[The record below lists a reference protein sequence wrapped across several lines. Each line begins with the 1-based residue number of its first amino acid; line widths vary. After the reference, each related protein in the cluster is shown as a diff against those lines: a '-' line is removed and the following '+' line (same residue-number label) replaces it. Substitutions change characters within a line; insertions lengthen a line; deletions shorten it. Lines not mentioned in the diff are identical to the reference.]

1 MTGEGENEAED
12 SSGTRVRAP
21 RPFLPHPSI
30 HHPST
35 KNTTQALLSK
45 TAVLKLNGGL
55 GTSMGLAKAKALLE
69 VKPGASF
76 LDLIAR
82 QVKHL
87 RETTGSHVRFILMN
101 SFSTADDTR
110 EFLKSR
116 GHGDLVDEPDA
127 ELLQNKSPKL
137 DAKTLEPISWPAD
150 PELEWCPPGHGDVY
164 PSLAGS
170 GLLDRLLAAG
180 VDTLFVSNADNLGAT
195 LDLALLAHFAR
206 SGAPFLMEVA
216 PRTEA
221 DKKGGHLARRA
232 ADGRLLLRES
242 AQCRPEDKA
251 AFEDVAKHAFFNT
264 NNLWVNL
271 PALKAALDA
280 SGVGALRLPL
290 IKNAKTVDPRDGAS
304 PAVYQL
310 ETAMGSAI
318 ELFDGASAVVVPR
331 TRFAP
336 VKTTSDLFLLR
347 SDAYAV
353 TPASTVEPT
362 VTPLPKVDLDAKAY
376 KLVDDYERLVPVPPS
391 LAGAKSVRVK
401 GPVRFVAGTV
411 LKGDV
416 LIVNEGGGPVDLA
429 PGEYADC
436 VVPVEEAKEAAVA

>member
-1 MTGEGENEAED
+1 
-12 SSGTRVRAP
+12 
-21 RPFLPHPSI
+21 
-30 HHPST
+30 
-35 KNTTQALLSK
+35 
-45 TAVLKLNGGL
+45 
-55 GTSMGLAKAKALLE
+55 MGLAKAKALLE

-87 RETTGSHVRFILMN
+87 RSETGSHVRFILMN
-101 SFSTADDTR
+101 SFSTAADTR
-110 EFLKSR
+110 DFLKSR
-116 GHGDLVDEPDA
+116 GHGDLVDEPDS

-137 DAKTLEPISWPAD
+137 DAKTLAPIAWPAD
-150 PELEWCPPGHGDVY
+150 PDLEWCPPGHGDVY

-195 LDLALLAHFAR
+195 LDTALLAHFVK

-216 PRTEA
+216 PRTDA

-232 ADGRLLLRES
+232 SDGRLLLRES
-242 AQCRPEDKA
+242 AQCRSEDKA

-290 IKNAKTVDPRDGAS
+290 IKNAKTVDPRDASS

-318 ELFDGASAVVVPR
+318 ELFDGAAAVVVPR

-336 VKTTSDLFLLR
+336 VKTTSDLFVLR
-347 SDAYAV
+347 SDVYTV
-353 TPASTVEPT
+353 TPASTVVPT
-362 VTPLPKVDLDAKAY
+362 VDPLPKVKLDEREY
-376 KLVDDYERLVPVPPS
+376 KLVDQYEALVPTPPS
-391 LAGAKSVRVK
+391 LVGARSVAVQ
-401 GPVRFVAGTV
+401 GAVRFAPGTV
-411 LKGDV
+411 MKGDV
-416 LIVNEGGGPVDLA
+416 LIVNDAGGVEDLP
-429 PGEYADC
+429 PGTYEDV
-436 VVPVEEAKEAAVA
+436 VVPLPRAKKAAAA

>member
-1 MTGEGENEAED
+1 
-12 SSGTRVRAP
+12 
-21 RPFLPHPSI
+21 
-30 HHPST
+30 
-35 KNTTQALLSK
+35 
-45 TAVLKLNGGL
+45 
-55 GTSMGLAKAKALLE
+55 MGLAKAKALLE

-82 QVKHL
+82 QVTHL
-87 RETTGSHVRFILMN
+87 RSTTGSHVRFILMN
-101 SFSTADDTR
+101 SFSTAADTR
-110 EFLKSR
+110 AFLTER
-116 GHGDLVDEPDA
+116 GHGDLVNEPDA

-137 DAKTLEPISWPAD
+137 ATDTLAPVAWAAD
-150 PELEWCPPGHGDVY
+150 PDLEWCPPGHGDVY
-164 PSLAGS
+164 PSLLGS

-180 VDTLFVSNADNLGAT
+180 VETLFVSNADNLGAT
-195 LDLALLAHFAR
+195 LDLALLAHFAG

-232 ADGRLLLRES
+232 SDGRLLLRES

-251 AFEDVAKHAFFNT
+251 AFEDVSKHAFFNT

-304 PAVYQL
+304 PPVYQL

-318 ELFDGASAVVVPR
+318 ELFDGAAAVVVPR

-336 VKTTSDLFLLR
+336 VKTTSDLFVLR
-347 SDAYAV
+347 SDAYRV
-353 TPASTVEPT
+353 TEGSTVEPT
-362 VTPLPKVDLDAKAY
+362 VSPLPKVDLDAKAY
-376 KLVDDYERLVPVPPS
+376 KLVDDYEALVPAAPS
-391 LAGAKSVRVK
+391 LAGAKSVTVK
-401 GPVRFVAGTV
+401 GAVRFAPGTT

-416 LIVNEGGGPVDLA
+416 LIVNEGKGVADLPA
-429 PGEYADC
+429 GEYADA
-436 VVPVEEAKEAAVA
+436 VVPLGAEKKVEAEMA